1 MLLIPLLCVPP
12 LSAKKRLS
20 SFVREHNASCCR
32 VFLQQQRR
40 NDEMFQCAIG
50 YFSIRFPYVADKWLH
65 RPHCERGHSLGATI
79 SILTYLGRYTLA
91 QGMIMP
97 GAVYSAEWESMSW
110 TICSLNRGVEGGRQ
124 RLRPKEGTVLC
135 WYGLSQCTEMLSM
148 SMLRTKSQND
158 KFGKSFILGL
168 T

>member
-32 VFLQQQRR
+32 VFLRQQRR

-50 YFSIRFPYVADKWLH
+50 CFSIRFPYVADKWLH
-65 RPHCERGHSLGATI
+65 RPHRERGHSLGTTI
-79 SILTYLGRYTLA
+79 SIFTYLGRYTRA
-91 QGMIMP
+91 QGMIRP

-110 TICSLNRGVEGGRQ
+110 TICCLNGGRGEGQQ
-124 RLRPKEGTVLC
+124 RPQPKEGTVVLI
-135 WYGLSQCTEMLSM
+135 WSVTTPDRG
-148 SMLRTKSQND
+148 
-158 KFGKSFILGL
+158 I
-168 T
+168 